1 MNSKTIRSFSILICI
16 LVIANTSFSNAVF
29 QSGSISLISQQTKLQ
44 IVNLAYPTA
53 QLNSAGSIVIPQ
65 SNGSIKTLVINALSR
80 KPVANGFLYVSGID
94 IKEDQDKV
102 ATQLSGATAVPNGS
116 ANSKIVVIYINAQGQ
131 IAASNVGVLD
141 PNAPSTAISDFYWT
155 NVPTDGTFPVIRLL
169 YSASYK
175 TPTWFG
181 MVRWAVKV
189 NTADMSMQERVP
201 VSFVRNG
208 SNGAVK
214 QDYLSARRVNNST
227 IQIVSGTS
235 GSNLQYQCGTPC
247 LVDGIKLLNS
257 L

>member
-1 MNSKTIRSFSILICI
+1 
-16 LVIANTSFSNAVF
+16 
-29 QSGSISLISQQTKLQ
+29 
-44 IVNLAYPTA
+44 LAYPTA
-53 QLNSAGSIVIPQ
+53 QLNTAGSIVIPQ
-65 SNGSIKTLVINALSR
+65 SNGSFKTVVTNGLSR

-102 ATQLSGATAVPNGS
+102 ASQLSSGTAVPNGS
-116 ANSKIVVIYINAQGQ
+116 ANSKIVVLYINTRGQ
-131 IAASNVGVLD
+131 ITASNVGVLD

-155 NVPTDGTFPVIRLL
+155 NVPTDGKFPVIRLL

-181 MVRWAVKV
+181 MVRWAAKI

-201 VSFVRNG
+201 VSFVRNDSKG
-208 SNGAVK
+208 TVK
-214 QDYLSARRVNNST
+214 QDFLSAKRVNDST

-235 GSNLQYQCGTPC
+235 GSNLQYSCGASC